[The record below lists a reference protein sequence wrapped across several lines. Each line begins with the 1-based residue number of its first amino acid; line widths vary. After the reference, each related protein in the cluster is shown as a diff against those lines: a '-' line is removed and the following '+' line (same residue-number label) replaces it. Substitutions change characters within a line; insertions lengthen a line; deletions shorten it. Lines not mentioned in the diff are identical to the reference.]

1 MARVGAIIISLRAL
15 TAMPCAVENGGNGY
29 RAYGATVH
37 PGNPRMGRMHN
48 VILPALPIT
57 LSVSVS
63 SPTSITGACSTRWL
77 LHRET
82 GITSYAKQSIF
93 AHFIGIFDKPD
104 LCLIIAVG

>member
-1 MARVGAIIISLRAL
+1 MIANRIAVKVGTSTITNEKGAIDYRAIDNL
-15 TAMPCAVENGGNGY
+15 CKVLSAVENGGNGY

-63 SPTSITGACSTRWL
+63 SPTSITGACRTR
-77 LHRET
+77 
-82 GITSYAKQSIF
+82 
-93 AHFIGIFDKPD
+93 
-104 LCLIIAVG
+104 